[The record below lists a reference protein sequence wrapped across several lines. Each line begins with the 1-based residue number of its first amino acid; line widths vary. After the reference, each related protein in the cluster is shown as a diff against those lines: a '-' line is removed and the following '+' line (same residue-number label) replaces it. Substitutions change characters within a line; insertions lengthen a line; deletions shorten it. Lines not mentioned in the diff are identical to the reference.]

1 MLAVA
6 DCSPYDEQ
14 YQACDAFHVFSY
26 VLPAADG
33 CRDDRFG
40 SVLPGVIQQHAKL
53 RKIRDCVQR
62 SAVKRRVSPFGCLGL
77 SFGRPAISLQNP
89 LQASVE
95 FYKIII
101 RPALFFP
108 DSLPESVP
116 RRQNPAGGSA
126 DRKDSRIA
134 PDSERTF
141 CFPGGIFP
149 PIPGASAG
157 RCAGGRAGERQGP
170 ENSSGPC
177 LSSIAH
183 FPIRGRR

>member
-1 MLAVA
+1 MRFM
-6 DCSPYDEQ
+6 C
-14 YQACDAFHVFSY
+14 FRMF
-26 VLPAADG
+26 LPAADG

-108 DSLPESVP
+108 GLLSESVL

-141 CFPGGIFP
+141 LFSWRYFPAYFGSI
-149 PIPGASAG
+149 G
-157 RCAGGRAGERQGP
+157 RAMCGGRAE
-170 ENSSGPC
+170 
-177 LSSIAH
+177 
-183 FPIRGRR
+183 RGRGRETCPAPASLRCTFPYSGT